1 MDKYV
6 IKKIIIENQEFI
18 NNVKLK
24 QRPYTFDPIANYVFC
39 GIRRSGKSFMLF
51 QQIKEIIKHDN
62 KLNFV
67 YINFEDERFIE
78 FNASHFD
85 LIIDCAFELYGK
97 QPILFFDEIQN
108 IDGWGNFARRL
119 ADTGYR
125 LYITGSNAKMLSRE
139 IATTLGGRYL
149 IKEVFPL
156 SFIEY
161 LSFNSIETDSNFEF
175 SNQRFVIKEQF
186 EQYFRYGGFPEL
198 SKYQNPKEYLSSI
211 FMKVFYGDFI
221 TRNHIQNEHIL
232 RLLIKKLAES
242 VNNETSLNR
251 IKNLIKSTGL
261 KIGNNTVTDYISF
274 LNDAY
279 LIFPLKNYVSSFAER
294 ETKKK
299 YYFIDQGILN
309 LFITNQ
315 DSKLLENIVF
325 LHLFKKYKDQLYYFK
340 RKLEVDFY
348 IPEKQILIQVSYSVS
363 DIETKQREIAALL
376 AAMKELNIQNAT
388 IITYDEEETVE
399 VEKNLIQFI
408 PVWKWLLSK
417 AKDERQTTKGDLS
430 S

>member
-1 MDKYV
+1 MDKNV
-6 IKKIIIENQEFI
+6 LKKIIVENQEFI
-18 NNVKLK
+18 NNVKVK
-24 QRPYTFDPIANYVFC
+24 RRPYTFDPIANYVFC

-51 QQIKEIIKHDN
+51 HQIKEIIKQDN
-62 KLNFV
+62 KSNFV
-67 YINFEDERFIE
+67 YLNFEDERFIE

-108 IDGWGNFARRL
+108 IDAWEKFARRL

-125 LYITGSNAKMLSRE
+125 IYITGSNAKMLSKE
-139 IATTLGGRYL
+139 IASTLGGRYL
-149 IKEVFPL
+149 IQEVFPL
-156 SFIEY
+156 SFKEY
-161 LSFNSIETDSNFEF
+161 LSFNSIEIDSNFEF

-186 EQYFRYGGFPEL
+186 IQYFRYGGFPEL

-211 FMKVFYGDFI
+211 FMKVFYGDLV
-221 TRNHIQNEHIL
+221 TRNHIQNEQIL

-251 IKNLIKSTGL
+251 IKNLIKSTGI
-261 KIGNNTVTDYISF
+261 KIGNNTIPDYISF
-274 LNDAY
+274 LKDAY
-279 LIFPLKNYVSSFAER
+279 LIFPLNNYASTFTER

-309 LFITNQ
+309 LFITDQ

-325 LHLFKKYKDQLYYFK
+325 LNLYKKYKDQLYYFK

-348 IPEKQILIQVSYSVS
+348 LADEQQLFQVSYSLS
-363 DIETKQREIAALL
+363 NIETKQREIAALL
-376 AAMKELNIQNAT
+376 TAMKELNLEEAT
-388 IITYDEEETVE
+388 IITYDEEEIIKKDN
-399 VEKNLIQFI
+399 KNIYI
-408 PVWKWLLSK
+408 KPVWKYLL
-417 AKDERQTTKGDLS
+417 E
-430 S
+430 